1 MLSPFRRCLSTYVLG
16 SEAREL
22 SRLGIQHGVFA
33 GRTRDLYQS
42 LNVQP
47 GDSVIDLG
55 CGPGFTTLE
64 LAQIVGSSGT
74 VFAMDS
80 SLTSLQVLS
89 KRAERE
95 GWIATSF
102 CRLEH
107 QDFGAIVLCSGNA
120 TKPETWRMFQ
130 ETPVDK
136 IFCRWLL
143 TWLGHSDVARIHD
156 YMTICTKPNGKVGVF
171 DYFNV
176 ATFDVVSHNANGAP
190 RWHHLRDVLLNEW
203 NHVGNPS
210 VCSTVPS
217 HLSDR
222 GFNICELRPLA
233 PIVRPFDS
241 MWVWPT
247 TYFHTQ
253 ARRLVET
260 GIIQDEK
267 FVEEFDIEWELVS
280 KDKAAWY
287 CPPMMA
293 TVVGQKQ

>member
-33 GRTRDLYQS
+33 GRTRDLYQT
-42 LNVQP
+42 LNVQL

-107 QDFGAIVLCSGNA
+107 QDFGAIVSGEIVIIKKSGSESIA
-120 TKPETWRMFQ
+120 
-130 ETPVDK
+130 
-136 IFCRWLL
+136 IFKESNPPLY
-143 TWLGHSDVARIHD
+143 TS
-156 YMTICTKPNGKVGVF
+156 KV
-171 DYFNV
+171 
-176 ATFDVVSHNANGAP
+176 
-190 RWHHLRDVLLNEW
+190 
-203 NHVGNPS
+203 
-210 VCSTVPS
+210 
-217 HLSDR
+217 
-222 GFNICELRPLA
+222 
-233 PIVRPFDS
+233 
-241 MWVWPT
+241 
-247 TYFHTQ
+247 
-253 ARRLVET
+253 LVY
-260 GIIQDEK
+260 
-267 FVEEFDIEWELVS
+267 L
-280 KDKAAWY
+280 
-287 CPPMMA
+287 
-293 TVVGQKQ
+293 